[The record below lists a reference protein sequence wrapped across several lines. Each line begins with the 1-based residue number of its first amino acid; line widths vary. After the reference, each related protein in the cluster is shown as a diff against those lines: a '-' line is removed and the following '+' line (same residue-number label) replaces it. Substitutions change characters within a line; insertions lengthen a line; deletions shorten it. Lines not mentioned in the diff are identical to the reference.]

1 MSGVQLAPAEL
12 AGLVLESCLSGIA
25 LVMFFAAIYVIA
37 YKRGL
42 STRVST
48 VPFNKILFIVTLL
61 LLLCVLAVRLLRLQF
76 SIDRDTHAVLQHWI
90 TNVARAFDAFWYHY
104 LDPGPNAIFGDLAD
118 PKNVIKTG
126 IYIFEVILA
135 DSILVSDRAPASPP
149 AF

>member
-76 SIDRDTHAVLQHWI
+76 QSTETLMQFCSI
-90 TNVARAFDAFWYHY
+90 
-104 LDPGPNAIFGDLAD
+104 G
-118 PKNVIKTG
+118 
-126 IYIFEVILA
+126 
-135 DSILVSDRAPASPP
+135 
-149 AF
+149 